1 MFVAQYEAGEQINPI
16 ILFTARLSFIFLL
29 MICINND
36 VEKPGILIICDET
49 IYVMYVCIVIFFIL
63 FSIYNKS
70 LNNQ

>member
-49 IYVMYVCIVIFFIL
+49 IYVIFVCIVIFLIL
-63 FSIYNKS
+63 TPIYINS